1 MGPKNETETQN
12 GGKRITATEKRL
24 ALIDTLVFLHRNG
37 YHTLLPI
44 ATIFLKTGGNGNG
57 GRPFLFKRASEYTDA
72 LSAKTEKTESPAG
85 VLKAAYYPSQQ
96 PLSGATVNG
105 YGPT

>member
-1 MGPKNETETQN
+1 MT
-12 GGKRITATEKRL
+12 RRL
-24 ALIDTLVFLHRNG
+24 LSIYHRNG
-37 YHTLLPI
+37 SRALLP
-44 ATIFLKTGGNGNG
+44 AANFFLKTGGNGNG